1 MLYVTYICVSLDF
14 DLNNHMWTH
23 VMGGCKFTPL
33 CMN

>member
-23 VMGGCKFTPL
+23 VMGCKFTPL